1 MRITTGAITIAI
13 YLAAT
18 AAALAVTVNLDV
30 ESDGK
35 PVSEAQIS
43 FETTDGQAIETADAG
58 STPATE
64 PRPEISK
71 QSTTTVPSTSGGTAV
86 TQPRPGVS
94 KQSGTGQG
102 RDEDDRVAGALL
114 TDDGGKASGRLDDRY
129 KGQTIVAVIRRGDN
143 VTRRQVTLIDDVNDI
158 RIIVP
163 PLFASSTTIQTT
175 TAQTTTT
182 TPPAREVVPP
192 ARTETPFREHLQY
205 GRTESPGQFADA
217 PPDDVSFRGGIN
229 FGGSNISAKGD
240 LLTTTASGN
249 VSGSN
254 GITDP
259 FLGLQM
265 TVMMHHLAM
274 HTAAFGAVTPI
285 LHFYAAQNLGG
296 FSNVVDANLHPN
308 SGTDTFVRFRRGFQ
322 AGMAL
327 GVALA
332 LNQSGLCGFGS
343 PDGCVDLTLWAG
355 PLLAA
360 VAARVITDE
369 TGGGGQYNSFTR
381 NDTLFGAMLGMQ
393 LSYLACATCQ
403 LPMYLTLGGQL
414 NFTGRPDSAG
424 GMTAPFNF
432 DYEGRV
438 RSYTEA
444 MLWVGVAFQLDQ
456 VFRAALGQR
465 R

>member
-1 MRITTGAITIAI
+1 VPDPV
-13 YLAAT
+13 
-18 AAALAVTVNLDV
+18 VT
-30 ESDGK
+30 
-35 PVSEAQIS
+35 
-43 FETTDGQAIETADAG
+43 
-58 STPATE
+58 
-64 PRPEISK
+64 
-71 QSTTTVPSTSGGTAV
+71 
-86 TQPRPGVS
+86 
-94 KQSGTGQG
+94 
-102 RDEDDRVAGALL
+102 
-114 TDDGGKASGRLDDRY
+114 
-129 KGQTIVAVIRRGDN
+129 
-143 VTRRQVTLIDDVNDI
+143 
-158 RIIVP
+158 
-163 PLFASSTTIQTT
+163 
-175 TAQTTTT
+175 
-182 TPPAREVVPP
+182 
-192 ARTETPFREHLQY
+192 
-205 GRTESPGQFADA
+205 DA
-217 PPDDVSFRGGIN
+217 PADVSIRGGIN

-240 LLTTTASGN
+240 LETTTATGN

-274 HTAAFGAVTPI
+274 HTAAFGAITPI

-296 FSNVVDANLHPN
+296 FFNVVDADLHPN
-308 SGTDTFVRFRRGFQ
+308 AGSDSFLRFRRGFQ
-322 AGMAL
+322 AGVAL
-327 GVALA
+327 GVAMA
-332 LNQSGLCGFGS
+332 LNQAGLCGFGS
-343 PDGCVDLTLWAG
+343 PDGCMDLTLWAG

-360 VAARVITDE
+360 VATRVITDE
-369 TGGGGQYNSFTR
+369 NGQFSSFTR

-403 LPMYLTLGGQL
+403 LPVYLTLGGQL

-424 GMTAPFNF
+424 GMANF